1 MATSEDIRGNY
12 IKVNGTR
19 TFYDDI
25 GEGGQP
31 LVCIHTAGASSL
43 EYQYILPLYAELGF
57 HAIALDL
64 PGHSRSYP
72 VNWEAH
78 RTIHDHAEFVY
89 AFAQALGLNK
99 PVITGCSIGGNI
111 TFDYAVNH
119 WREMAAGI
127 PMEGLGRS
135 PTFPKPS
142 HLYHP
147 SWGPGWQDMM
157 ERAAI
162 ESLGRETAPELIAEL
177 RWQHRNAQLS
187 AVGDLEGWSQHNVF
201 DRLGEVA
208 CPMLVVRGDD
218 DFWVPRELTDES
230 AAAMPH
236 GEAVHLENIG
246 HYPMFE
252 APRKIADLTADFCRR
267 TGVLSD
273 SGQASAG

>member
-1 MATSEDIRGNY
+1 MATPEDIRGHY
-12 IKVNGTR
+12 VKVDGTR
-19 TFYDDI
+19 TFYDEL
-25 GEGGQP
+25 GEGRP

-43 EYQYILPLYAELGF
+43 EYQYILPLYAEHGF
-57 HAIALDL
+57 HAYALDL

-72 VNWEAH
+72 VNWQAH
-78 RTIHDHAEFVY
+78 RSIHAHAEFVH
-89 AFAQALGLNK
+89 AFVNTLGLEN

-135 PTFPKPS
+135 PTFPTPT
-142 HLYHP
+142 HLTHP

-162 ESLGRETAPELIAEL
+162 ESLGRDTAPERIEEL

-187 AVGDLEGWSQHNVF
+187 AVGDLEGWAGHDVL
-201 DRLGEVA
+201 DKLGAVG
-208 CPMLVVRGDD
+208 CPMLVIRGED
-218 DFWVPRELTDES
+218 DFWVPKELVDE
-230 AAAMPH
+230 AAAALPN
-236 GEAVHLENIG
+236 GEALHLSGIG

-252 APRKIADLTADFCRR
+252 DPAKIADLTADFCRR
-267 TGVLSD
+267 HGLL
-273 SGQASAG
+273 GERAASAG